1 MYDFMFCMQ
10 RDCKTCKR
18 FKECE
23 LNDVK
28 KRIKIL
34 ISELNKRGKNISM
47 CEILY
52 LKVGEQMWEKVGS
65 EYELYERLMK
75 VWEEN

>member
-1 MYDFMFCMQ
+1 M
-10 RDCKTCKR
+10 T
-18 FKECE
+18 
-23 LNDVK
+23 LK